1 MSTVIGP
8 TFAEE
13 LRQAGV
19 SDFRFTW
26 NPLGVIHYHPDFPVE
41 ERERVEAVLKA
52 HDGPLSEA
60 RHQAVTA
67 TNAEAGGRIAAMF
80 GKPPDTPALYYK
92 EINALARAVE
102 ILDKKIEG
110 TALPEE
116 RLDLE
121 VLRGIYGR
129 AQAIRDAEDKAQAVL
144 RGAKS
149 VEEVQD
155 VTPAWPEE

>member
-1 MSTVIGP
+1 MPTIGP
-8 TFAEE
+8 SFVDE
-13 LRQAGV
+13 LRAANV
-19 SDFRFTW
+19 TDFRFTW
-26 NPLGVIHYHPDFPVE
+26 NPESTHINFHPEVPPQ
-41 ERERVEAVLKA
+41 EREKVEAVLKA

-60 RHQAVTA
+60 RHKALKETD
-67 TNAEAGGRIAAMF
+67 AGAADRISEMF
-80 GKPPDTPALYYK
+80 GKPPDSFPLAWK
-92 EINALARAVE
+92 EINALARGLD

-110 TALPEE
+110 TALPED

-129 AQAIRDAEDKAQAVL
+129 AQAIRDAEGRAQAVL

-149 VEEVQD
+149 VEEVEK